1 MNLFN
6 LFSQTTNKTSSN
18 RIYLDH
24 ASATPVK
31 KEAVEEFARVAAE
44 YFANAS
50 SIHTEGEK
58 SKELLEKLRK
68 DFAFLIR
75 AKKNEVHFVS
85 SSTEANNIFIQGVI
99 KKSLQ
104 DRRIPHI
111 ITSLAEHSSI
121 LEPVLAM
128 QKLGAEVTFLQ
139 PNEIG
144 KIDVLEV
151 KESIKEN
158 TALIC
163 LSQVNSETG
172 TLQDIRQISLLVSE
186 HAAKMRETNP
196 SYKKP
201 LVYTD
206 STQAVEYL
214 GADVGSLLCDGMTF
228 GARKLGGLGGVAVLF
243 IKRGLEL
250 ENITFGGGQEGGFK
264 PGTENLA
271 LIASFYKIATLV
283 LKKDSK
289 NYSQVAELKTYLIE
303 KLGENF
309 KDGQVKI
316 ISDTKF
322 SKNKEGGYY
331 YKKSSP
337 HILLLQIPNIL
348 GEELVLRLDA
358 KGITVSTASA
368 CSLLE
373 GSGSNLLKSLGQ
385 EREARETIRLSFSP
399 ENTKTEIGYFIEIL
413 QDILSKYQHTS
424 N

>member
-6 LFSQTTNKTSSN
+6 LFSQTTDKAPGS
-18 RIYLDH
+18 RAYFDH

-31 KEAVEEFARVAAE
+31 NEAVEEFIRVAGE

-50 SIHTEGEK
+50 SIHIEGEK

-68 DFAFLIR
+68 DFAYLIR
-75 AKKNEVHFVS
+75 AKKSGVHFVG
-85 SSTEANNIFIQGVI
+85 SSTEANNIFIQGVV
-99 KKSLQ
+99 KKYLNAGKV
-104 DRRIPHI
+104 PHV

-172 TLQDIRQISLLVSE
+172 TLQDIRQISLLVNEYAS
-186 HAAKMRETNP
+186 KIRETNP
-196 SYKKP
+196 NYKKP
-201 LVYTD
+201 LIYTD

-243 IKRGLEL
+243 VKRGVEL

-271 LIASFYKIATLV
+271 LIASFYKVTSLV
-283 LKKDSK
+283 LKRDSE
-289 NYSQVAELKTYLIE
+289 NYTKVAEIKTCLIE
-303 KLGENF
+303 KLRGNF
-309 KDGQVKI
+309 EDEQVKI
-316 ISDTKF
+316 IGDTKY

-337 HILLLQIPNIL
+337 HILLLQVLNIL

-358 KGITVSTASA
+358 KGIAVSTASA

-373 GSGSNLLKSLGQ
+373 GSGSNFLKALGQ
-385 EREARETIRLSFSP
+385 EKEAKETVRLSFSP
-399 ENTKTEIGYFIEIL
+399 ENTKAEIDHFIEVL
-413 QDILSKYQHTS
+413 QDILSKYQKAG

>member
-1 MNLFN
+1 MQIN
-6 LFSQTTNKTSSN
+6 LFSQTINKAPGS
-18 RIYLDH
+18 RIYFDH

-31 KEAVEEFARVAAE
+31 NEAIEEFVKVAGE

-58 SKELLEKLRK
+58 SKELLDKLRK
-68 DFAFLIR
+68 DFSYLIR
-75 AKKNEVHFVS
+75 AKKSEVHFVS
-85 SSTEANNIFIQGVI
+85 SPTEANNIFIQGVV
-99 KKSLQ
+99 KKYLNAGKV
-104 DRRIPHI
+104 PHI

-144 KIDVLEV
+144 KIDVLGV
-151 KESIKEN
+151 KESIKKN
-158 TALIC
+158 TVLIC

-172 TLQDIRQISLLVSE
+172 TIQDIRRISLLVSE
-186 HAAKMRETNP
+186 HTAKMQEANP

-206 STQAVEYL
+206 STQAVENI

-228 GARKLGGLGGVAVLF
+228 GARKLGGLGGVAALF
-243 IKRGLEL
+243 IKRGVEL

-264 PGTENLA
+264 PGTENPG
-271 LIASFYKIATLV
+271 LIASFYKVASLV
-283 LKKDSK
+283 LKRDSE
-289 NYSQVAELKTYLIE
+289 NYTKVAELKTYLIE
-303 KLGENF
+303 RLKGNF
-309 KDGQVKI
+309 EDEQVKI
-316 ISDTKF
+316 IGDTRF

-358 KGITVSTASA
+358 KGIAVSTASA

-373 GSGSNLLKSLGQ
+373 GSGSNFLKSLGQ
-385 EREARETIRLSFSP
+385 EKEAKETIRLSFST
-399 ENTKTEIGYFIEIL
+399 ENTKTEIDYFIQVL
-413 QDILSKYQHTS
+413 QDILNKYQKAS